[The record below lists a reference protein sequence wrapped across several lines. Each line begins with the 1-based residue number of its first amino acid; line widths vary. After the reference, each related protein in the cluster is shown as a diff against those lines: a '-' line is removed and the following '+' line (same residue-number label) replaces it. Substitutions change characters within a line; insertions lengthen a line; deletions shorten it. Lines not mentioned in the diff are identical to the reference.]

1 MFGKT
6 TTKKFKTPPPTTTTK
21 LKISD
26 TKVTEFLKILCWVA
40 FQTNRMR
47 ICYLLYIREVDQ
59 CAVWSVGKM
68 DIRLQWL
75 LFFNNFVD
83 FKTEQIK
90 QKQQTKNISKIN
102 AFKSWLIHGCTPVV
116 TWQFTQL
123 MFYKKHSFSYNFF
136 RT

>member
-59 CAVWSVGKM
+59 CTVWSVGKM

-90 QKQQTKNISKIN
+90 QKQQTKNISKMLLK
-102 AFKSWLIHGCTPVV
+102 AD
-116 TWQFTQL
+116 
-123 MFYKKHSFSYNFF
+123 
-136 RT
+136 